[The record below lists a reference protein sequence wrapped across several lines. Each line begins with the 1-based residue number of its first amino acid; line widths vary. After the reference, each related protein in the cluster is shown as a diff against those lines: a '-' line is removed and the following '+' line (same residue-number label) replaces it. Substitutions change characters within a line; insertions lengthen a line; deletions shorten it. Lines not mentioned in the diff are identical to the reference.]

1 MPGSFN
7 GALGWMQTD
16 DVFCTEND
24 IAFHLVRV

>member
-7 GALGWMQTD
+7 GTLGWMQTD

-24 IAFHLVRV
+24 ITWH